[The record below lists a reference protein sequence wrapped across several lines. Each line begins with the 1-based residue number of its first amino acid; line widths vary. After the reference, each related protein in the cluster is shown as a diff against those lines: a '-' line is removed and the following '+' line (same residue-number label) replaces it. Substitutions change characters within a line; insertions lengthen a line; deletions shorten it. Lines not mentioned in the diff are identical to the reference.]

1 LHYILG
7 GFLGQK
13 NYFGVWNEFP
23 DLPARLNSI
32 QARETDIEQN
42 QIRVEV
48 FGLLDGG

>member
-13 NYFGVWNEFP
+13 NYFGVWNELP
-23 DLPARLNSI
+23 DFPARFNSI

-42 QIRVEV
+42 QIRVEF

>member
-7 GFLGQK
+7 GFLRQK
-13 NYFGVWNEFP
+13 NYFGVWNELP

-42 QIRVEV
+42 QVRVKL